1 MNCGKFVSL
10 ALCFVCMCSYVSG
23 AVKAHSSRHDA
34 TSIYVTFRIRQQCRI
49 ALNEVIPTRAQ
60 PSPDLHHI
68 TPHDAAILESRK
80 ANGSFQHLAM
90 APAADHSTEHPKMHE
105 RKIVLTYRD
114 ANDVLT
120 GHVFVDPTRYVSKR
134 AMSGEGVHIG
144 HRHHPGGSH
153 DHPHPAETADASVH
167 DIDEAP
173 HIVYLPPHVRQVMLH
188 CHNASTVTTFRTDRV
203 LHKHRFHASANSG
216 VETDTIQSVGPPDTQ
231 FNIVFLS
238 GGYTSA
244 ERDMFIANAKTVWHY
259 LSSPTKEAGFDF
271 ADTYFSETVPFV
283 RYAPFSNVFWV
294 YQPSAQSGA
303 SVKNDNVEVNNNLG
317 CFYPEGANDRGLR
330 CVPDLA
336 IALADVSAARA
347 RDNYARTAIIVLV
360 NHKKYGGTGIFAPTY
375 RLGTF
380 SNYFLKYSA
389 GYDPITDTEARSE
402 KTQMMSLVSHEMGH
416 AVGGLMDEY
425 DIGINEDDPR
435 RNRYQNCWMYNDDTV
450 PWGHWRNL
458 SNEGAVKKSV
468 SMFPGSFQS
477 TYQVLSKP
485 IKPCGYSNFWRPV
498 EHCMMSKLNE
508 YFMCPVCREAVT
520 LKMFESP
527 IQFTWPQCPLSG
539 QVVFLKLNERINLYV
554 NSALVSVNDFYVSWS
569 VGAGGTLLECWTG
582 IGTCRRFSASSAGV
596 YVIGVDVVH
605 DSTWVLKGKDSS
617 KYPWKQ
623 NTTFTIV
630 VSNDS
635 PSVAVPNT
643 VIDKTVRRDFCGGN
657 KSMPL
662 PHSVASAEY
671 SFTCNASNATANV
684 SCFMKLTAADYVQ
697 PKTSSPTLD
706 AAAEYL
712 YWVVVGLCFGCLGL
726 WAWAIH
732 HYRGQNKHIAR
743 PIFTTEFTGPV
754 KIIRFIMVTTAVL
767 LMVGSLAVV
776 AAGLVAYDRMGP
788 FGQILL
794 VAGLAVAFNL
804 YILAFVGFWAVENRS
819 KKILMLNGVLLVLSL
834 AAVSVIFGILLN
846 LGENITDNDG
856 FWSKEMTKTW
866 EKMVE
871 DNPNF
876 ACQAQIYL
884 KCTGFQYPCDGNK
897 AVSAHCPENCEMNS
911 HPYSPCKTV
920 LEDFILD
927 NYHVIVYACVVV
939 MVASFFAIVFNTV
952 MYIEV
957 RLHKKR
963 ISAMM
968 AKRMDAFND
977 VRPSHR
983 ALCVL
988 RTLDTGDTAK
998 LLREFNRIDVDSSG
1012 TLDKKEFYT
1021 FFHKALCY
1029 RPTQEEID
1037 VIFRLADTSND
1048 GEIGVNEFLAIFSQ
1062 PKKSQQKEGSAVSAV
1077 SPYAAPPMP
1086 TMQSPLLRGSINP
1099 RESIEARV
1107 SQEMRSFEKPQP
1119 AGRMPQ
1125 QRATAFS
1132 PQQASI
1138 YSPPTSLPGVRPMA
1152 NQFSS
1157 GYGGNV
1163 HNSNRPP
1170 INVNGKYPPS
1180 MLQTRSGGPQSSPQ
1194 RLASP
1199 RAGFD
1204 LL

>member
-1 MNCGKFVSL
+1 MTTQFPISWHVCFI
-10 ALCFVCMCSYVSG
+10 LCFFAHVSM
-23 AVKAHSSRHDA
+23 SSSWQDA
-34 TSIYVTFRIRQQCRI
+34 TSTYVTFRIRQQCRI

-435 RNRYQNCWMYNDDTV
+435 RNRYQNCWMYNDATK
-450 PWGHWRNL
+450 PWLPWL
-458 SNEGAVKKSV
+458 DAKYQSDVASSV

-520 LKMFESP
+520 LKMLEAP
-527 IQFTWPQCPLSG
+527 INFAAPQCPLPDQLAMVVKGGSLRLTLNSG
-539 QVVFLKLNERINLYV
+539 ITADHDFSVDWAAP
-554 NSALVSVNDFYVSWS
+554 SALAVYPCESFSD
-569 VGAGGTLLECWTG
+569 L
-582 IGTCRRFSASSAGV
+582 TCRTVNATALASTNTLYRVDVVITHNSKWVLSDKKDMTKSPWRVATNFTIMFYENATGVPSAPPTGYNATVTNDYCGGAKAKAHSIASKNATQFMSRCRSSPTAICNVTLVIAAGV
-596 YVIGVDVVH
+596 YVEPVIVEPVVE
-605 DSTWVLKGKDSS
+605 K
-617 KYPWKQ
+617 P
-623 NTTFTIV
+623 
-630 VSNDS
+630 
-635 PSVAVPNT
+635 
-643 VIDKTVRRDFCGGN
+643 
-657 KSMPL
+657 
-662 PHSVASAEY
+662 
-671 SFTCNASNATANV
+671 
-684 SCFMKLTAADYVQ
+684 ADYMYY
-697 PKTSSPTLD
+697 
-706 AAAEYL
+706 AI
-712 YWVVVGLCFGCLGL
+712 VGVMVLCIGL
-726 WAWAIH
+726 WIFAFLK
-732 HYRGQNKHIAR
+732 YRAASQHRAR
-743 PIFTTEFTGPV
+743 PIYAVEFSGPIRIV
-754 KIIRFIMVTTAVL
+754 KFIMIATSVI
-767 LMVGSLAVV
+767 LMLGAIGCVFL
-776 AAGLVAYDRMGP
+776 GLISYSSMGP
-788 FGQILL
+788 FGRVVLFVGLIIAFLL
-794 VAGLAVAFNL
+794 YV
-804 YILAFVGFWAVENRS
+804 LAFVGFWSVQNRS
-819 KKILMLNGVLLVLSL
+819 RDALCCNGFLLLISLGLVAYATYLLSG
-834 AAVSVIFGILLN
+834 AAGGLTD
-846 LGENITDNDG
+846 ENSQ
-856 FWSKEMTKTW
+856 WSKDLELLW
-866 EKMVE
+866 EYIVE
-871 DNPNF
+871 KETNF
-876 ACQAQIYL
+876 ACETQIYL
-884 KCTGFQYPCDGNK
+884 KCTGFRYSCDMLQASSK
-897 AVSAHCPENCEMNS
+897 HCPEGCSVNDKA
-911 HPYSPCKTV
+911 YSPCRKV
-920 LEDFILD
+920 LQDYILEYID
-927 NYHVIVYACVVV
+927 IIRYVVYAVL
-939 MVASFFAIVFNTV
+939 VANVFAVIFNATMFF
-952 MYIEV
+952 EV
-957 RLHKKR
+957 QRQKARIRGIHESRLDRARDQKVNPVALRTHKTLSLLK
-963 ISAMM
+963 SMSESEQAAMM
-968 AKRMDAFND
+968 Q
-977 VRPSHR
+977 
-983 ALCVL
+983 
-988 RTLDTGDTAK
+988 
-998 LLREFNRIDVDSSG
+998 EFNRFDEDG
-1012 TLDKKEFYT
+1012 NGQLDRKEFSK
-1021 FFHKALCY
+1021 FIRQALGFN
-1029 RPTQEEID
+1029 PSKEEID
-1037 VIFRLADTSND
+1037 TIFRIADTSGD
-1048 GEIGVNEFLAIFSQ
+1048 GYLSLHELACLFGSTVAVNMADRLSAPLVRGDSGQNNSAEIQLRARRELRGTGLMSGGDVEM
-1062 PKKSQQKEGSAVSAV
+1062 
-1077 SPYAAPPMP
+1077 SPYVE
-1086 TMQSPLLRGSINP
+1086 
-1099 RESIEARV
+1099 REA
-1107 SQEMRSFEKPQP
+1107 
-1119 AGRMPQ
+1119 
-1125 QRATAFS
+1125 
-1132 PQQASI
+1132 
-1138 YSPPTSLPGVRPMA
+1138 
-1152 NQFSS
+1152 
-1157 GYGGNV
+1157 
-1163 HNSNRPP
+1163 
-1170 INVNGKYPPS
+1170 
-1180 MLQTRSGGPQSSPQ
+1180 ML
-1194 RLASP
+1194 
-1199 RAGFD
+1199 
-1204 LL
+1204 